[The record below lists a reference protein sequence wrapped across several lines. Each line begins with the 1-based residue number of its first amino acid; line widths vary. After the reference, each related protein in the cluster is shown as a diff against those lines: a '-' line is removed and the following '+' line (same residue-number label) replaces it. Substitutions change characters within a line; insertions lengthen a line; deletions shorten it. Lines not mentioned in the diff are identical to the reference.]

1 MKLHRNKKIDMVTC
15 SQSNFK
21 SSAMVAFSWPEERAV
36 HHLSLSF
43 FGNIGK
49 VPKEPT
55 CDPERSLS
63 IWPKVNTF
71 CNVFLFMTIS
81 LHSHH
86 TALMTMFSK
95 LKIPCLVMGY
105 QKQGW
110 GSNHINCSFIVQNAK
125 IFQLYLEMLILLEDK
140 IE

>member
-1 MKLHRNKKIDMVTC
+1 MQPCVENYEVTQEQKIDMVTC

-86 TALMTMFSK
+86 TALMTMYSK
-95 LKIPCLVMGY
+95 LKIPCIVMGVP
-105 QKQGW
+105 K
-110 GSNHINCSFIVQNAK
+110 
-125 IFQLYLEMLILLEDK
+125 
-140 IE
+140 

>member
-1 MKLHRNKKIDMVTC
+1 MQPCVENYEVTQEQKIDMVTC

-86 TALMTMFSK
+86 TALMTMYSK
-95 LKIPCLVMGY
+95 LKIPCIVMGVP
-105 QKQGW
+105 KTRV

-125 IFQLYLEMLILLEDK
+125 IFQ
-140 IE
+140 